1 MWFEVEEVCGPEN
14 VLAIYACMRGISTP
28 ALCFLQVQK
37 KKSVT
42 ELLLTLNA
50 VSVYEFEC

>member
-1 MWFEVEEVCGPEN
+1 
-14 VLAIYACMRGISTP
+14 MRGISTP